1 MHLRRRETVQAS
13 YGAGAV
19 PQGIYDNAAR
29 AGVDKGGVWAV
40 NFEEPHLLAHYKGSW
55 VRAQVAF
62 YDFLFETSSTMTPEE
77 FRKESMKAV
86 TTGEFSDGT
95 EFYE

>member
-1 MHLRRRETVQAS
+1 M
-13 YGAGAV
+13 
-19 PQGIYDNAAR
+19 
-29 AGVDKGGVWAV
+29 
-40 NFEEPHLLAHYKGSW
+40 NFEDPHLLAHYKGSW

-95 EFYE
+95 EFYEAIAARILKTYPTVQEAWTAFLAREFRR